1 MNVETVNVIIA
12 IQDIEKK
19 AGKMR
24 YEANQ
29 MLQKAEGME
38 LAAKSLRE
46 EFKTAIEIYE
56 SRMKKSGE
64 S

>member
-46 EFKTAIEIYE
+46 EFKTAD
-56 SRMKKSGE
+56 RKSVV
-64 S
+64 

>member
-29 MLQKAEGME
+29 MLQKAE
-38 LAAKSLRE
+38 
-46 EFKTAIEIYE
+46 
-56 SRMKKSGE
+56 
-64 S
+64 

>member
-29 MLQKAEGME
+29 MLKKAEGME

-64 S
+64 N

>member
-1 MNVETVNVIIA
+1 METVNIIIA

-19 AGKMR
+19 AGEMR

-46 EFKTAIEIYE
+46 EFKTYIEIYE
-56 SRMKKSGE
+56 SRMKKQYE
-64 S
+64 D